1 MRVETKKKHKI
12 TTIVQVKVIRKKYSK
27 LETMILTLTTP
38 KTAFA
43 LHEKTLS
50 EDEMNNI
57 DTARKRTVTSVTT
70 GKERK
75 RKAP

>member
-12 TTIVQVKVIRKKYSK
+12 TTIDQVKVIRKKYSK
-27 LETMILTLTTP
+27 LETMILTLITP

-50 EDEMNNI
+50 KDEMNNI
-57 DTARKRTVTSVTT
+57 DTARKRTVTSVI
-70 GKERK
+70 GV
-75 RKAP
+75 

>member
-12 TTIVQVKVIRKKYSK
+12 TTIDQVKVIGKKYSK
-27 LETMILTLTTP
+27 LETMILTLITQ

-43 LHEKTLS
+43 FDEKTLS

>member
-12 TTIVQVKVIRKKYSK
+12 TTIDQVKVIRKKYSK
-27 LETMILTLTTP
+27 LETMILTLITP

-50 EDEMNNI
+50 EHEMNNI
-57 DTARKRTVTSVTT
+57 DTARKRTVTSVI
-70 GKERK
+70 GV
-75 RKAP
+75 